1 MAIYEL
7 HEFDRDKVFTG
18 EIKPS
23 EIVNIKF
30 NSYEK
35 NSVGQTVIDNNKDL
49 SQSRNFINL
58 NTTKPSQEKFD
69 QVVDIEIK
77 EFLPTKI
84 DTTIADLSN
93 KVSELEGV
101 KAELQATNQLD
112 TEKINRLN
120 EQIATLEAK
129 AKITPKVLVNKIP
142 DTLMAK
148 SSLVSST
155 AKDRL
160 LSKGRQAIAVIE
172 ATGNFTIYTG
182 EFDENGIPLPNTTPE
197 IQFQK
202 SVIDSDQVSFVNRSY
217 PSWGSFINT
226 YGIWPSTSN
235 EENTNGTFKR
245 YVYIEKDGNY
255 GFNTTADNACTVYID
270 NVKVATGE
278 PFGANIPNVTSQKV
292 LLTKGWHAL
301 KIAYYNE
308 TGPGGFALTITAPD
322 GPAVPV
328 TKQVT
333 TKEWVKD
340 TDGGGYGFGFLQL
353 KDVTKTVTVYEASPK
368 GGIIWDT
375 RTYKAANSRNSTLP
389 IEANGAPYVMWIYP
403 GATDNDGLGQIELA
417 KTKPS
422 WELMWG
428 SGRTKL
434 SKLAKVVLDD
444 NGILNLYEGK
454 SLVWSSYAF

>member
-23 EIVNIKF
+23 EVVNIKF
-30 NSYEK
+30 NPYEK

-49 SQSRNFINL
+49 SQVRNFINL
-58 NTTKPSQEKFD
+58 NTTKASQEKFN

-77 EFLPTKI
+77 EFLPNVI

-93 KVSELEGV
+93 KVSELESV
-101 KAELQATNQLD
+101 KAELQTTNQLD

-120 EQIATLEAK
+120 EQITTLEAK
-129 AKITPKVLVNKIP
+129 AKMTPKVLVNKIP

-148 SSLVSST
+148 SSLISST

-172 ATGNFTIYTG
+172 DTGNFTIYTG
-182 EFDENGIPLPNTTPE
+182 EFDELGKPLPNTTPE

-202 SVIDSDQVSFVNRSY
+202 SVVDSDQVSFVDRSY
-217 PSWGSFINT
+217 PAWGEFQNT

-235 EENTNGTFKR
+235 EENTNGVFKR
-245 YVYIEKDGNY
+245 DVYIERDGNY
-255 GFNTTADNACTVYID
+255 GFNTTADDSCTIYMD
-270 NVKVATGE
+270 NVKVAENQGFTTRIS
-278 PFGANIPNVTSQKV
+278 NITSQKA
-292 LLTKGWHAL
+292 LLTKGWHTL
-301 KIAYYNE
+301 KIAYGNGG
-308 TGPGGFALTITAPD
+308 GPGGFALTITAPD
-322 GPAVPV
+322 GPITPV

-333 TKEWVKD
+333 TREWVQD
-340 TDGGGYGFGFLQL
+340 SGYFGFRVW
-353 KDVTKTVTVYEASPK
+353 KDVTRTVTVNEPSPK
-368 GGIIWDT
+368 GGVIWDT
-375 RTYKAANSRNSTLP
+375 RTYKTANSRNSTLP
-389 IEANGAPYVMWIYP
+389 IEANGAPYVMWVYP
-403 GATDNDGLGQIELA
+403 GAKENDGNGQIELA

-422 WELMWG
+422 WDVIWG

>member
-18 EIKPS
+18 EIIPS
-23 EIVNIKF
+23 KVVHIKF
-30 NSYEK
+30 NPYEK

-49 SQSRNFINL
+49 SQVRNFINL
-58 NTTKPSQEKFD
+58 NTIKVSQEKFN

-77 EFLPTKI
+77 EFLPTLI

-120 EQIATLEAK
+120 DQIATLEAK
-129 AKITPKVLVNKIP
+129 ANMTPKVLINKIP

-172 ATGNFTIYTG
+172 DTGKFTIYTG
-182 EFDENGIPLPNTTPE
+182 EFDENGKPLPNTTPE
-197 IQFQK
+197 VQFQK
-202 SVIDSDQVSFVNRSY
+202 SVVDSDQVSFVDRSY
-217 PSWGSFINT
+217 PAWGSFINT

-235 EENTNGTFKR
+235 EENTTGIFKR
-245 YVYIEKDGNY
+245 DVYIERDGNY
-255 GFNTTADNACTVYID
+255 GFNTTADDSCIVSID
-270 NVKVATGE
+270 NVKVADNQGFTT
-278 PFGANIPNVTSQKV
+278 NIPNVTSQKA
-292 LLTKGWHAL
+292 LLTKGWHSL
-301 KIAYYNE
+301 KIAYSNSG
-308 TGPGGFALTITAPD
+308 GPGGFALTITAPD
-322 GPAVPV
+322 GPVVPV

-340 TDGGGYGFGFLQL
+340 GGFFNFLQY

-368 GGIIWDT
+368 GGVIWDT
-375 RTYKAANSRNSTLP
+375 RTYKAANAKNSTLP
-389 IEANGAPYVMWIYP
+389 IEASGAPYVMWIFP
-403 GATDNDGLGQIELA
+403 GATDNDGQGQIELA

-422 WELMWG
+422 WDVVWG

-434 SKLAKVVLDD
+434 SKAAKVILDD

-454 SLVWSSYAF
+454 SLVWTSYAF

>member
-23 EIVNIKF
+23 EVVNIKF
-30 NSYEK
+30 NPYEK

-49 SQSRNFINL
+49 SQTRNFINL
-58 NTTKPSQEKFD
+58 NTTKASQEKFN

-77 EFLPTKI
+77 EFLPSAI

-93 KVSELEGV
+93 KVSELEAV
-101 KAELQATNQLD
+101 KAELQTTNQLD

-120 EQIATLEAK
+120 EQITTLEAK
-129 AKITPKVLVNKIP
+129 AKMTPKVLINKIP

-172 ATGNFTIYTG
+172 DTGNFTIYTG
-182 EFDENGIPLPNTTPE
+182 EFDENGKPLPNTTPE

-202 SVIDSDQVSFVNRSY
+202 SVVDSDQVSFVNRSY
-217 PSWGSFINT
+217 PGWGTFQNT

-235 EENTNGTFKR
+235 EENTTGTFKR
-245 YVYIEKDGNY
+245 DVYIERDGNY
-255 GFNTTADNACTVYID
+255 GFNTTADDSCTVYMD
-270 NVKVATGE
+270 NVKVAENQGFTT
-278 PFGANIPNVTSQKV
+278 NIPNVTSQTA
-292 LLTKGWHAL
+292 LLTKGWHTL
-301 KIAYYNE
+301 KITYGNGG
-308 TGPGGFALTITAPD
+308 GPGGFALTITAPD
-322 GPAVPV
+322 GPVVPV

-333 TKEWVKD
+333 TREWVRD
-340 TDGGGYGFGFLQL
+340 SGFFGFMSMQ
-353 KDVTKTVTVYEASPK
+353 DVTRTVTVYEPSPK
-368 GGIIWDT
+368 GGVIWDT

-389 IEANGAPYVMWIYP
+389 IEANGAPYVMWVYP
-403 GATDNDGLGQIELA
+403 GATDNDGQGQIELA

-422 WELMWG
+422 WDVVWG

>member
-23 EIVNIKF
+23 EVVHIKY
-30 NSYEK
+30 NPYEK

-49 SQSRNFINL
+49 SQVRNFINL
-58 NTTKPSQEKFD
+58 NTTKASQEKFN

-77 EFLPTKI
+77 EFLPSVI

-93 KVSELEGV
+93 KVSELEAV
-101 KAELQATNQLD
+101 KAELQTTNQLD

-120 EQIATLEAK
+120 EQITTLEAK
-129 AKITPKVLVNKIP
+129 AKMTPKVLVNKIP

-148 SSLVSST
+148 SSLVSGT

-160 LSKGRQAIAVIE
+160 LSKGRQAIAVME
-172 ATGNFTIYTG
+172 GTGNFTIYTG

-202 SVIDSDQVSFVNRSY
+202 SVVDSVDNDQVSFVDRSY
-217 PSWGSFINT
+217 PAWGDFQNT

-235 EENTNGTFKR
+235 EENTTGTFKR
-245 YVYIEKDGNY
+245 DVYIERDGNY
-255 GFNTTADNACTVYID
+255 GFNTTADDSCTIYMD
-270 NVKVATGE
+270 NVKVAENQGFTTRIS
-278 PFGANIPNVTSQKV
+278 NITSQKA
-292 LLTKGWHAL
+292 LLTKGWHTL
-301 KIAYYNE
+301 KIAYGNGG
-308 TGPGGFALTITAPD
+308 GPGGFALTITAPD
-322 GPAVPV
+322 GPITPV

-333 TKEWVKD
+333 TREWVQD
-340 TDGGGYGFGFLQL
+340 SGYFGFRVW
-353 KDVTKTVTVYEASPK
+353 KDVTRTVTVNEPSPK
-368 GGIIWDT
+368 GAVIWDT
-375 RTYKAANSRNSTLP
+375 RTYKTANARNSTLP
-389 IEANGAPYVMWIYP
+389 IEANGAPYVMWVYP
-403 GATDNDGLGQIELA
+403 GAKDNDGNGQIELA

-422 WELMWG
+422 WDVIWG

>member
-23 EIVNIKF
+23 EVVHIKY
-30 NSYEK
+30 NPYEK

-49 SQSRNFINL
+49 SQVRNFINL
-58 NTTKPSQEKFD
+58 NTTKASQEKFN

-77 EFLPTKI
+77 EFLPNVI

-93 KVSELEGV
+93 KVSELEAV
-101 KAELQATNQLD
+101 KAELQTTNQLD

-120 EQIATLEAK
+120 EQITTLEAK
-129 AKITPKVLVNKIP
+129 AKMTPKVLVNKIP

-172 ATGNFTIYTG
+172 ETGKFSIYTG
-182 EFDENGIPLPNTTPE
+182 EFDEFGKPLPNTTPE

-202 SVIDSDQVSFVNRSY
+202 SVVDSDQVSFVDRSY
-217 PSWGSFINT
+217 PAWGTFQNT

-235 EENTNGTFKR
+235 EENTTGTFKR
-245 YVYIEKDGNY
+245 DVYIERDGNY
-255 GFNTTADNACTVYID
+255 GFNTTADDSCYIYMD
-270 NVKVATGE
+270 NVKVAENQG
-278 PFGANIPNVTSQKV
+278 FRANIPDVTSQKA
-292 LLTKGWHAL
+292 LLTKGWHTL
-301 KIAYYNE
+301 KITYGNGG
-308 TGPGGFALTITAPD
+308 GPGGFALTITAPD
-322 GPAVPV
+322 GPVVPV

-333 TKEWVKD
+333 TREWVP
-340 TDGGGYGFGFLQL
+340 DGGFFGFRTWQ
-353 KDVTKTVTVYEASPK
+353 DVTKTVTVYEPSPK
-368 GGIIWDT
+368 GGVIWDT

-389 IEANGAPYVMWIYP
+389 IEANGAPYVMWVYP
-403 GATDNDGLGQIELA
+403 GATDNDGQGQIELA

-422 WELMWG
+422 WDVVWG